1 MINISIEGIK
11 NHKKISRRI
20 DDIRKDFERY
30 QVFAHNFFVPNCLYI
45 YIYIYIDIYI
55 YVNMYIYD
63 YLEEK

>member
-20 DDIRKDFERY
+20 DDIRKDFELY

-45 YIYIYIDIYI
+45 YIYIYI
-55 YVNMYIYD
+55 YD